1 MMKLKKKSIIK
12 VKKEKNTFKYLEEK
26 VALNNKVKKKMW
38 KDAYNRS
45 TVKAPFIL
53 VFLYY

>member
-1 MMKLKKKSIIK
+1 
-12 VKKEKNTFKYLEEK
+12 

-38 KDAYNRS
+38 KDAHNRS

>member
-1 MMKLKKKSIIK
+1 
-12 VKKEKNTFKYLEEK
+12 